1 MFEDGRNNV
10 DVAAGSYYHQQMGKI
25 PAILKSFNKNP
36 GFGDQLSEL
45 LPSDQVESS
54 DAVAAFLLF
63 VCERQT
69 IWSNKRK
76 KNKVTKV

>member
-1 MFEDGRNNV
+1 
-10 DVAAGSYYHQQMGKI
+10 MGKI
-25 PAILKSFNKNP
+25 PAILKSFNKNS
-36 GFGDQLSEL
+36 GFGDKLSEL
-45 LPSDQVESS
+45 LPSDQTESS

-69 IWSNKRK
+69 IWLNRRK

>member
-1 MFEDGRNNV
+1 ME
-10 DVAAGSYYHQQMGKI
+10 KI

-54 DAVAAFLLF
+54 DAVASFLLF
-63 VCERQT
+63 VCERQS

-76 KNKVTKV
+76 KNKVTKVYY